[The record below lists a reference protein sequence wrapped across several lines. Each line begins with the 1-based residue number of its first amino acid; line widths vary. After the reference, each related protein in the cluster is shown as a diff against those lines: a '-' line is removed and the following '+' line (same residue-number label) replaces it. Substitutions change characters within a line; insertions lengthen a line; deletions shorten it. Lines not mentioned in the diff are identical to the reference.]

1 MLRCRMKTT
10 RELLDEL
17 VRAINVRGVHGN
29 RNLKERVTGLLH
41 RGLADEA
48 VKAPGQR
55 VQLPLIRCAHAATA
69 GTEMTPERVSEVL
82 ANDEADSASLR

>member
-17 VRAINVRGVHGN
+17 VRAINVRGVYRN
-29 RNLKERVTGLLH
+29 RRLKERVTGLRH
-41 RGLADEA
+41 RGLAEEA
-48 VKAPGQR
+48 VKAPGRR

-69 GTEMTPERVSEVL
+69 GAEMTPERVAELL
-82 ANDEADSASLR
+82 ANDEEDASSLR